1 MIAQSLGS
9 PNRDNFETPP
19 WESRNKKPF
28 GCEFHEKA
36 QGEPLAGREA
46 TAPSVIREIKKVHR
60 GEQAPRNGSLALPK
74 DPAVKPFGPKG
85 LLNV

>member
-1 MIAQSLGS
+1 M
-9 PNRDNFETPP
+9 
-19 WESRNKKPF
+19 
-28 GCEFHEKA
+28 

-46 TAPSVIREIKKVHR
+46 TAPSVIREIKEVQGR
-60 GEQAPRNGSLALPK
+60 EQVPRNGSLALPK